1 MFKITVFE
9 SLVKRNSNFFSFFL
23 YVWYASDMGDFVN
36 KRALIAMSGGVD
48 SAAAALLMQ
57 DAGYECIGATMKL
70 IANGG
75 SKCCSLEDIN
85 DARAAAWKLGIPHYV
100 LNYTGDFTR
109 HVIEPFIESY
119 GRGETPNPCIECNR
133 HLKFSLLLR
142 RARELE
148 AQTLVTGHYAQIE
161 KSGDRWLLK
170 KGIDPH
176 KDQSYVLY
184 MMDQDALSR
193 TAFPLGT
200 LTKAAVRELAAAR
213 GLGNAEKEESQDI
226 CFVDHGDYADFIESY
241 TGKSSPSGDITDTE
255 GNILGRHRGLIRYTL
270 GQRRGLGVAY
280 NTPIY
285 AAAKNIETNTL
296 IVGDESSLY
305 SKSFTAHHINLIAC
319 ETLPPQRIKVKVR
332 YLQKEQWALAEQID
346 PDTIRV
352 VFEEPQRAVT
362 PGQAAV
368 LYDGDI
374 VIGGGTIC

>member
-1 MFKITVFE
+1 MVRFG
-9 SLVKRNSNFFSFFL
+9 
-23 YVWYASDMGDFVN
+23 MGDLK

-57 DAGYECIGATMKL
+57 EAGYECIGATMKL
-70 IANGG
+70 INSGG

-85 DARAAAWKLGIPHYV
+85 DAKAVAWKLGIPHYV
-100 LNYTGDFTR
+100 LNYTEDFTR
-109 HVIEPFIESY
+109 RVIEPFIASY
-119 GRGETPNPCIECNR
+119 EQGETPNPCIECNR
-133 HLKFSLLLR
+133 YLKFSLLLR

-161 KSGDRWLLK
+161 KRGERWLLK

-184 MMDQDALSR
+184 MMDQEALSR
-193 TAFPLGT
+193 TVFPLGN
-200 LTKAAVRELAAAR
+200 LTKMAVRELAAAR
-213 GLGNAEKEESQDI
+213 GLNNAEKEESQDI

-241 TGKSSPSGDITDTE
+241 TGKPSPAGDITDTE

-296 IVGDESSLY
+296 VVGGESSLY
-305 SKSFTAHHINLIAC
+305 SKSFTAHRINLIAC
-319 ETLPPQRIKVKVR
+319 ENLFQPQRLKVKIR
-332 YLQKEQWALAEQID
+332 YLQKEQWAQAEQTG

-352 VFEEPQRAVT
+352 TFEEPQRAVT

-368 LYDGDI
+368 LYDGDM
-374 VIGGGTIC
+374 VVGGGTIA